1 MGFLTLNF
9 NKNLNYAI
17 HYWALEISFRFFTYL
32 KPDFLKLANEDSIN
46 EYIYLILLIISDLIS
61 GFFALYIKC
70 TTKRRRSSESKRF
83 EPQNNIDII
92 VQRKRKSAPKSSFY
106 WFRIIF
112 ICLLDYLCRSGFFIF
127 FKLNPTATYDNISHK
142 FQTDMINHFDIMARY
157 IFSFFLLNKK
167 LPRHHIL
174 AAIVVSIVF
183 IILCVADLIS
193 LKYYSPNIDKNLTGK
208 YVFIFLIRAIL
219 FPLEDTII
227 KILFNEDYIIP
238 QNFMFFRGVGE
249 LILLIITI
257 IPILFKYGWK
267 IGDFKSIFINDL
279 KKIIAISII
288 YTWSSFIKA
297 HELLNVIY
305 YYSSQSV
312 SFLIISESI
321 SYSIVEIIKSN
332 EKDNIIIL
340 VVEIICII
348 FSTFATLIYDEIIV
362 IKKWGLDKDVATE
375 IVKRAELEINAIGL
389 LSSDNDDEEEEE
401 ESEGKNN
408 NSLASSVY
416 I

>member
-1 MGFLTLNF
+1 MGFFTFNF

-70 TTKRRRSSESKRF
+70 TTKRRRSSENKSVA
-83 EPQNNIDII
+83 QHYNIDII
-92 VQRKRKSAPKSSFY
+92 VQRKRKSAPKSSLY

-127 FKLNPTATYDNISHK
+127 FMLNPTATYDNISHK
-142 FQTDMINHFDIMARY
+142 VQTDMINHFDIMIRFF
-157 IFSFFLLNKK
+157 FSTILLNMN
-167 LPRHHIL
+167 LSRHHSL

-183 IILCVADLIS
+183 LILLVDDLIS
-193 LKYYSPNIDKNLTGK
+193 LEYYSPNIDKILTLK
-208 YVFIFLIRAIL
+208 YVIIFLIRAIL

-249 LILLIITI
+249 LILLIAIT
-257 IPILFKYGWK
+257 LVLCKFSWK
-267 IGDFKSIFINDL
+267 IDDFKSIFINDL

-389 LSSDNDDEEEEE
+389 LSSDNDDEEEE
-401 ESEGKNN
+401 SEGKNN

>member
-70 TTKRRRSSESKRF
+70 TTKRRRSSENKSVA
-83 EPQNNIDII
+83 QHYNIDII
-92 VQRKRKSAPKSSFY
+92 VQRKRKSAPKSSLY

-193 LKYYSPNIDKNLTGK
+193 LKYYSPNIDKILTGK
-208 YVFIFLIRAIL
+208 YVFIFLLRAIL

-257 IPILFKYGWK
+257 IPILCKYGWK
-267 IGDFKSIFINDL
+267 INFKSIFINDL
-279 KKIIAISII
+279 TKIIAISII

-389 LSSDNDDEEEEE
+389 LSSDNDDEEEE
-401 ESEGKNN
+401 SEGKNN

>member
-92 VQRKRKSAPKSSFY
+92 VQRKRKSAPKSSLY

-193 LKYYSPNIDKNLTGK
+193 LKYYSPNIDKILTGK
-208 YVFIFLIRAIL
+208 YVFIFLLRAIL

-257 IPILFKYGWK
+257 IPILFKYGK
-267 IGDFKSIFINDL
+267 IDFKSIFINDL

-389 LSSDNDDEEEEE
+389 LSSDNDDEEEE
-401 ESEGKNN
+401 SEGKNN

>member
-92 VQRKRKSAPKSSFY
+92 VQRKRKSAPKSSLY

-193 LKYYSPNIDKNLTGK
+193 LKYYSPNIDKILTGK
-208 YVFIFLIRAIL
+208 YVFIFLLRAIL

-249 LILLIITI
+249 LILLIAIT
-257 IPILFKYGWK
+257 LVLCKYGWK
-267 IGDFKSIFINDL
+267 INFKSIFINDL
-279 KKIIAISII
+279 TKIIAISII

-389 LSSDNDDEEEEE
+389 LSSDNDDEEEE
-401 ESEGKNN
+401 SEGKNN

>member
-1 MGFLTLNF
+1 MGFLTFNF

-32 KPDFLKLANEDSIN
+32 KPDFLKLANEDSNN

-70 TTKRRRSSESKRF
+70 TTKRKRSSENKSVA
-83 EPQNNIDII
+83 QHYNIDII
-92 VQRKRKSAPKSSFY
+92 VQRKRKSAPKSSLY

-127 FKLNPTATYDNISHK
+127 FMLNPTATYDNISHK
-142 FQTDMINHFDIMARY
+142 VQTDMINHFDIMLRFF
-157 IFSFFLLNKK
+157 FSTILLNMN
-167 LPRHHIL
+167 LSRHHSL

-183 IILCVADLIS
+183 LILLVDDLIS
-193 LKYYSPNIDKNLTGK
+193 LEYYSPNIDKILTLK
-208 YVFIFLIRAIL
+208 YVIIFLIRAIL

-257 IPILFKYGWK
+257 IPILCKYGWK
-267 IGDFKSIFINDL
+267 INFKSIFINDL
-279 KKIIAISII
+279 TKIIAISII

-332 EKDNIIIL
+332 EKGNIIIL

-389 LSSDNDDEEEEE
+389 LSSDNDDEEEE
-401 ESEGKNN
+401 SEGKNN

>member
-92 VQRKRKSAPKSSFY
+92 VQRKRKSAPKSSLY

-193 LKYYSPNIDKNLTGK
+193 LKYYSPNIDKILTGK
-208 YVFIFLIRAIL
+208 YVFIFLLRAIL

-257 IPILFKYGWK
+257 IPILYKYGLK
-267 IGDFKSIFINDL
+267 IDFKSIFINDL

-389 LSSDNDDEEEEE
+389 LSSDNDDEEEE
-401 ESEGKNN
+401 SEGKNN

>member
-1 MGFLTLNF
+1 M
-9 NKNLNYAI
+9 
-17 HYWALEISFRFFTYL
+17 
-32 KPDFLKLANEDSIN
+32 
-46 EYIYLILLIISDLIS
+46 
-61 GFFALYIKC
+61 YIKC

-92 VQRKRKSAPKSSFY
+92 VQRKRKSAPKSSLY

-183 IILCVADLIS
+183 IILLVDDWIS
-193 LKYYSPNIDKNLTGK
+193 LNYYSPNIDKNLTGK
-208 YVFIFLIRAIL
+208 YVFLFSLRAIL

-257 IPILFKYGWK
+257 IPILCKYGWK
-267 IGDFKSIFINDL
+267 INFKSIFINDL
-279 KKIIAISII
+279 TKIIAISII

-389 LSSDNDDEEEEE
+389 LSSDNDDEEEE
-401 ESEGKNN
+401 SEGKNN

>member
-92 VQRKRKSAPKSSFY
+92 VQRKRKSAPKSSLY

-127 FKLNPTATYDNISHK
+127 FKLNPKATYDNISHK

-193 LKYYSPNIDKNLTGK
+193 LKYYSPNIDKILTIK
-208 YVFIFLIRAIL
+208 YVFIFLLRAIL

-257 IPILFKYGWK
+257 IPILYKYGWK
-267 IGDFKSIFINDL
+267 IVDFKSIFINDL

-389 LSSDNDDEEEEE
+389 LSSDNDDEEEE
-401 ESEGKNN
+401 SEGKNN

>member
-92 VQRKRKSAPKSSFY
+92 VQRKRKSAPKSSLY

-193 LKYYSPNIDKNLTGK
+193 LKYYSPNIDKILTGK
-208 YVFIFLIRAIL
+208 YVFIFLLRAIL

-257 IPILFKYGWK
+257 IPILYKYGWK
-267 IGDFKSIFINDL
+267 IEDFKSIFINDL

-389 LSSDNDDEEEEE
+389 LSSDNDDEEEE
-401 ESEGKNN
+401 SEGKNN

>member
-1 MGFLTLNF
+1 M
-9 NKNLNYAI
+9 
-17 HYWALEISFRFFTYL
+17 

-92 VQRKRKSAPKSSFY
+92 VQRKRKSAPKSSLY

-127 FKLNPTATYDNISHK
+127 FKLNPTAKYDNISHK

-208 YVFIFLIRAIL
+208 YVFIFLLRAIL

-257 IPILFKYGWK
+257 IPILYKYGLK
-267 IGDFKSIFINDL
+267 IDFKSIFINDL

-389 LSSDNDDEEEEE
+389 LSSDNDDEEEE
-401 ESEGKNN
+401 SEGKNN

>member
-1 MGFLTLNF
+1 MGFFTFNF

-92 VQRKRKSAPKSSFY
+92 VQRKRKSAPKSSLY

-208 YVFIFLIRAIL
+208 YVFIFLLRAIL

-257 IPILFKYGWK
+257 IPILYKYGWK
-267 IGDFKSIFINDL
+267 IDYFKSIFINDL

-389 LSSDNDDEEEEE
+389 LSSDNDDEEEE
-401 ESEGKNN
+401 SEGKNN

>member
-1 MGFLTLNF
+1 MGFFTFNF

-70 TTKRRRSSESKRF
+70 TTKRKRSSENKSVA
-83 EPQNNIDII
+83 QHYNIDII
-92 VQRKRKSAPKSSFY
+92 VQRKRKSAPKSSLY

-112 ICLLDYLCRSGFFIF
+112 
-127 FKLNPTATYDNISHK
+127 PTATYDNISHK

-193 LKYYSPNIDKNLTGK
+193 LKYYSPNIDKILTGK
-208 YVFIFLIRAIL
+208 YVFIFLLRAIL

-238 QNFMFFRGVGE
+238 QNFMFFRGVE
-249 LILLIITI
+249 
-257 IPILFKYGWK
+257 
-267 IGDFKSIFINDL
+267 
-279 KKIIAISII
+279 
-288 YTWSSFIKA
+288 
-297 HELLNVIY
+297 
-305 YYSSQSV
+305 Q
-312 SFLIISESI
+312 
-321 SYSIVEIIKSN
+321 
-332 EKDNIIIL
+332 
-340 VVEIICII
+340 
-348 FSTFATLIYDEIIV
+348 
-362 IKKWGLDKDVATE
+362 
-375 IVKRAELEINAIGL
+375 
-389 LSSDNDDEEEEE
+389 
-401 ESEGKNN
+401 
-408 NSLASSVY
+408 
-416 I
+416 